1 VFLKRQIFGKIAVN
15 LLKMNKKILFA
26 LLLLSF
32 LQSCVLHS
40 VTLIE
45 SSKTFVLGE
54 GKHGRYNASIKNIG
68 VAPIEV
74 FKIVDGSAPV
84 SLGVMQPDTE
94 KTYSVEGTTAI
105 WFKNLS
111 LRQAQIK
118 IKLVGDKNLSMG
130 YKE

>member
-1 VFLKRQIFGKIAVN
+1 
-15 LLKMNKKILFA
+15 MNKITLFA
-26 LLLLSF
+26 WLLLSI

-45 SSKTFVLGE
+45 GSKTFVLGE
-54 GKHGRYNASIKNIG
+54 GKHGNYNASIKNIG
-68 VAPIEV
+68 IAPIEV
-74 FKIVDGSAPV
+74 FKIVDGGAPI

-94 KTYSVEGTTAI
+94 NTYSVAGTTTI

-118 IKLVGDKNLSMG
+118 IKLLGDKALSMG
-130 YKE
+130 YKNN